1 MSEKIIKINKYSIE
15 FTNNLELYSSHEQA
29 CCEEHYLDFSGID
42 IEDVRNLEFD
52 LNSDDFLEKI
62 EGYGIRLLP
71 KNGLPLSI
79 PGYSNNNGYYSDNLL
94 LKLSLNDNVLKKFDI
109 TNCQS

>member
-1 MSEKIIKINKYSIE
+1 MEKIIKINQYSIK
-15 FTNNLELYSSHEQA
+15 FTNNLELCSSHEQA

-52 LNSDDFLEKI
+52 LNSDDFFEKV

-79 PGYSNNNGYYSDNLL
+79 PGYSDNNGCYSDDLL
-94 LKLSLNDNVLKKFDI
+94 LELTLNGNNVLKKFDI
-109 TNCQS
+109 TNCQP

>member
-1 MSEKIIKINKYSIE
+1 MEKIIKINQYGIE
-15 FTNNLELYSSHEQA
+15 FTNNLELCSSHEQA

-42 IEDVRNLEFD
+42 IKDVRNLEFD
-52 LNSDDFLEKI
+52 LNSDDFFEKV

-79 PGYSNNNGYYSDNLL
+79 PGYSNNNGYYSDDLL
-94 LKLSLNDNVLKKFDI
+94 LILIYGDNVLKKFDI